1 VTKRIKLK
9 LKAIEYKT
17 QNKSKYQALVYSLK
31 SKMDPGWPANP
42 PNTLICILC
51 KSAMP
56 YYDDNPERFF
66 RHLLADH
73 CTYFNLNLLLE
84 ISLVQPHAVREESQP
99 LAGGIQP
106 VAESVVDHVKV
117 QPFIKERKASSSSLV
132 EPDSTSN
139 QENTSNLL
147 VNTSRVNLQV
157 NFNLE
162 ETCPTAQP
170 GGSSITNP
178 QCSRAGS
185 TVEPQ
190 NPPTYHNLQPP
201 PKALPKPDPRSNQ
214 FIPEEISDFDLGCFL
229 KQITQPDTEQSKFQ
243 HPSQL
248 QPPSQLPSTSTF
260 IPFES
265 KPSPFLL
272 QSRDPYLHDIKPYTP
287 NMYTMNVAADFGAL
301 DPISFVKQEPKTKRK
316 VTRQL
321 TVNKNNQPVPY
332 LPDNPNR
339 HLVSEDLQML
349 IIREN
354 PARGIK
360 FTYSQRMNT
369 QMVVDDYVLKKKKG
383 PYLTRGGRVVNW
395 KCTNDHCQYT
405 AVTWEGQLQ
414 DTARQH
420 NHPRQPELYV
430 KKQARVKIREN
441 MGRDILNLSNTTQ
454 EEKPVNNVVMDVV
467 TETNPDM
474 RNMIG
479 SIDALKQ
486 AARRYNRKLH
496 KESQQVYVPN
506 LFVESDR
513 LYLPDTVYQN
523 YEVVGEFPTDYQ
535 FPLEVSDQ
543 VAHYTEVSTV
553 DIDTPDTPSVTVET
567 DTVEPVTMHTVAVET
582 VSGGLFTDVE
592 VDVLAGSVNNSEQV
606 TLDEETGAMI
616 SEDTVVEK
624 MIEDSTT
631 LKINEIEIFT
641 KDDVEELLE
650 PSPVKESSLRDEL
663 ISE

>member
-1 VTKRIKLK
+1 
-9 LKAIEYKT
+9 
-17 QNKSKYQALVYSLK
+17 
-31 SKMDPGWPANP
+31 MDPGWPANP
-42 PNTLICILC
+42 SNKLICILC

-56 YYDDNPERFF
+56 YHNNSERFF

-73 CTYFNLNLLLE
+73 CTYFNHNLLLE
-84 ISLVQPHAVREESQP
+84 ISLMQPHAVREERQSV
-99 LAGGIQP
+99 AGRIER
-106 VAESVVDHVKV
+106 VAESVLDQVNVL
-117 QPFIKERKASSSSLV
+117 PIKNERETSSSSLAD
-132 EPDSTSN
+132 PDSTSN
-139 QENTSNLL
+139 KENSINLLANTSEENLL
-147 VNTSRVNLQV
+147 G

-162 ETCPTAQP
+162 ETCSTA
-170 GGSSITNP
+170 
-178 QCSRAGS
+178 
-185 TVEPQ
+185 
-190 NPPTYHNLQPP
+190 
-201 PKALPKPDPRSNQ
+201 
-214 FIPEEISDFDLGCFL
+214 
-229 KQITQPDTEQSKFQ
+229 
-243 HPSQL
+243 
-248 QPPSQLPSTSTF
+248 
-260 IPFES
+260 
-265 KPSPFLL
+265 
-272 QSRDPYLHDIKPYTP
+272 
-287 NMYTMNVAADFGAL
+287 
-301 DPISFVKQEPKTKRK
+301 
-316 VTRQL
+316 RQVS
-321 TVNKNNQPVPY
+321 VNKNNQPVPCLQDPGSKL
-332 LPDNPNR
+332 LPF
-339 HLVSEDLQML
+339 DLRML
-349 IIREN
+349 IVREN
-354 PARGIK
+354 PTRGIK
-360 FTYSQRMNT
+360 FSFIQRTIT
-369 QMVVDDYVLKKKKG
+369 QMVVDDYMLKKMKG
-383 PYLTRGGRVVNW
+383 PCLTKGGRVVNW

-650 PSPVKESSLRDEL
+650 PSPTKDSPLRDEL